1 MKNLSYVSALIPVI
15 VLIILLSFNLYVFGD
30 LSLEGANQLA
40 LLFAASIAFIIS
52 LLNGVKWKEL
62 LEGIKKSISATTSA
76 MIILLLI
83 GALTGTW
90 LISGIVPAVIYYGLQ
105 ILNPDIF
112 LFATCIICAIVSL
125 STGS

>member
-90 LISGIVPAVIYYGLQ
+90 LISGIVPAMIYYGLQ